1 MTTAA
6 NEISLS
12 VDELRAV
19 TGFAAQCAM
28 TALPLFAREHPDD
41 PRPQEAIDA
50 ALAFADGG
58 KRTNALRRAAF
69 AALAA
74 AKEAS
79 TPASAETARAAGH
92 AAAAAF
98 LHPLAQS
105 TQVKHI
111 LGSAAYAARAAEL
124 DAGDDRRVG
133 DECVD
138 RAYASAPEVVVEV
151 LRRYPA
157 APDGGGRVG
166 ELLRNLDAALR
177 R

>member
-19 TGFAAQCAM
+19 TGFAAQCAT
-28 TALPLFAREHPDD
+28 TALPLFATEHPGD
-41 PRPQEAIDA
+41 PRPQDAIDA
-50 ALAFADGG
+50 ALAFAEGA

-79 TPASAETARAAGH
+79 TPASAEAARAAGH

-98 LHPLAQS
+98 LHPLAQA
-105 TQVKHI
+105 TQVTHI

-133 DECVD
+133 DEWVD
-138 RAYASAPEVVVEV
+138 RAHASAAELVVAV
-151 LRRYPA
+151 LRRYPE
-157 APDGGGRVG
+157 APDAGGRIG

>member
-1 MTTAA
+1 MTTSPQHVDL
-6 NEISLS
+6 SL
-12 VDELRAV
+12 DDIRAV
-19 TGFAAQCAM
+19 TGYAAGCAT
-28 TALPLFAREHPDD
+28 TAMPFFTTEHPDE
-41 PRPQEAIDA
+41 PRPREAIDT
-50 ALAFADGG
+50 ALSFAEGG

-74 AKEAS
+74 AKEAA
-79 TPASAETARAAGH
+79 TPAAAEAARAAGH

-98 LHPLAQS
+98 LHPLAQA

-133 DECVD
+133 DEWVD
-138 RAYASAPEVVVEV
+138 RAHASAPELVVAV
-151 LRRYPA
+151 LRRYPE
-157 APDGGGRVG
+157 APEGGGRIG
-166 ELLRNLDAALR
+166 ELLRVLDAALR